1 MICDTN
7 WCTYCDS
14 AVSPFSD
21 SLYCSEECLKKDALA
36 HHPMLGY
43 DFIDLR
49 SFPRNNNQDGSRDA
63 PFETRR
69 RSTCS
74 MSSQGIPGLISHSA
88 CVSANSSLGYSPPT
102 YFNLKPQKNTL
113 DTHRPVQSLF
123 NVA

>member
-36 HHPMLGY
+36 RHPMLGY
-43 DFIDLR
+43 DFVDLR
-49 SFPRNNNQDGSRDA
+49 SFPRNNHGRDA

-74 MSSQGIPGLISHSA
+74 MSFQGVPGLISPSS
-88 CVSANSSLGYSPPT
+88 CVSANSSLAYSPPLPPPPPVCLT
-102 YFNLKPQKNTL
+102 TLKSTL
-113 DTHRPVQSLF
+113 DSHLF
-123 NVA
+123 NI